1 MEDIKAHLEKLK
13 TQIAE
18 CEMIRDLATSRVKRE
33 TFAKMAEHFKV
44 LAEQLEMVVR
54 TGSMS
59 AFLSDDAH
67 QPTPKEEPDP

>member
-1 MEDIKAHLEKLK
+1 M
-13 TQIAE
+13 
-18 CEMIRDLATSRVKRE
+18 RDDPRFGDEPEKRE
-33 TFAKMAEHFKV
+33 PFPKTAEHFKV